1 MHILLLED
9 SLLDTELIY
18 ANLSAG
24 GIDCELV
31 QVETRTDFVTALE
44 TDSFDL
50 ILSDYSLPS
59 FDGISA
65 LKIARSL
72 CCDVPFIFV
81 SATIGEELAIETLK
95 NGATDYVVK
104 QRLERLVPS
113 VIRALRESQERS
125 DRKAAEQDL
134 HKSHERLK
142 LLSETASKLLLND
155 RPQELIDNLFQELSS
170 HLGVEVY
177 FNYLVDREKQLL
189 HLNCCGGVSEQ
200 VSKEREWLEMS
211 ETVCGRVALEHHHFV
226 AENVQQST
234 DPKIEMA
241 RSLGITAYACHPLLA
256 HGQLIGTL
264 SFGTRNRIRFE
275 TDEIELMKVVCD
287 QVAIALER
295 AQMLTRQRQYTS
307 RLQRLAEASVA
318 INSTLSLEEMLQLI
332 TEQSRDIIGAH
343 QSVTSLTLDE
353 NWAQAINSVSLSDK
367 YAQWRDYSETTDG
380 SGIYALVCLLKHPMR
395 MTQAELEAHPAWRGF
410 GKAADQHPPMR
421 GWLAVPLIGRNG
433 KNIGLIQLSD
443 KYEGEF
449 TEEDEAILVQMAQMA
464 SAAIDNAQLYQESQQ
479 ANRMK
484 DEFLAILSHELR
496 SPLNPILGWTQ
507 LLRTRKFDEA
517 TTTRAI
523 ETIERN
529 AKLQTQLIDDLLDVS
544 RIIRGKVG
552 LNISPI
558 NLVST
563 LEAAID
569 TVRLAADAKSI
580 QLQSSLDS
588 SVGLV
593 SGDSSRIQQ
602 IVWNL
607 LSNAIKFTPE
617 GGRVEVRLS
626 MVNGQKVSGRKSFAN
641 EPEPMTNKGLRTHY
655 NYAQIQ
661 VLDTGKGIRADFLP
675 HVFDYFRQADGSTTR
690 KHGGLGLGLA
700 IVHHLVELHGGTVY
714 AESPGEGQGATFTV
728 MLPLIKSEAKKL
740 TMEEDVLLNSQAS
753 IRSTLLDGVRVLV
766 VDDDTDTREFLTFM
780 LEQYGAEAIAVASA
794 QEAFERI
801 PQVRPDVLVSDIGMP
816 SEDGYSLLEKVRKLD
831 ATQGGETPAIA
842 LTAYAREEDRTQ
854 ALSAGFQMHL
864 AKPVE
869 PDELANVVAKLAAST
884 SIR

>member
-1 MHILLLED
+1 MRILLLED

-18 ANLSAG
+18 ANLSNG

-81 SATIGEELAIETLK
+81 SATIGEELAIDTLK

-113 VIRALRESQERS
+113 VMRALRESQERS

-155 RPQELIDNLFQELSS
+155 RPQELIENLFQELSS
-170 HLGVEVY
+170 HLGLEVY

-189 HLNCCGGVSEQ
+189 RLNCCGGVSEQ
-200 VSKEREWLEMS
+200 VSQEREWLDLG
-211 ETVCGRVALEHHHFV
+211 ETVCGRVALERHHFV

-241 RSLGITAYACHPLLA
+241 RSLGMTAYTCHPLLA
-256 HGQLIGTL
+256 HGQLMGTL

-307 RLQRLAEASVA
+307 RLQRLAEASVS
-318 INSTLSLEEMLQLI
+318 INSTLSLDEMLSLI
-332 TEQSRDIIGAH
+332 TAQSREIIGTH
-343 QSVTSLTLDE
+343 QSVTSITVGE
-353 NWAQAINSVSLSDK
+353 NWEQAINSVSLSDK

-380 SGIYALVCLLKHPMR
+380 SGIYALVCSMKRPMR

-507 LLRTRKFDEA
+507 LLRTRKFDQA
-517 TTTRAI
+517 TTARAI

-580 QLQSSLDS
+580 QLQSFLDP

-602 IVWNL
+602 VVWNL

-617 GGRVEVRLS
+617 GGRVEIRLS
-626 MVNGQKVSGRKSFAN
+626 MVSGQKSFAN
-641 EPEPMTNKGLRTHY
+641 ERELMTNEGLRTY
-655 NYAQIQ
+655 RNYAQIQ

-728 MLPLIKSEAKKL
+728 ILPLIKSEAKKL
-740 TMEEDVLLNSQAS
+740 TMEEDVLLGSESSVGSA
-753 IRSTLLDGVRVLV
+753 LLDGVRVLV

-780 LEQYGAEAIAVASA
+780 LEQYGAEAIAAASA

-816 SEDGYSLLEKVRKLD
+816 DEDGYSLLGKVRKLD
-831 ATQGGETPAIA
+831 ASQGGETPAIA

-884 SIR
+884 SNR

>member
-1 MHILLLED
+1 MRILLLED

-18 ANLSAG
+18 ANLSNG

-81 SATIGEELAIETLK
+81 SATIGEELAIDTLK

-113 VIRALRESQERS
+113 VMRALRESQERS

-155 RPQELIDNLFQELSS
+155 RPQELIENLFQELSS
-170 HLGVEVY
+170 HLGLEVY

-189 HLNCCGGVSEQ
+189 RLNCCGGVSEQ
-200 VSKEREWLEMS
+200 VSQEREWLDLG
-211 ETVCGRVALEHHHFV
+211 ETVCGRVALERHHFV

-241 RSLGITAYACHPLLA
+241 RSLGMTAYTCHPLLA
-256 HGQLIGTL
+256 HGQLMGTL

-307 RLQRLAEASVA
+307 RLQRLAEASVS
-318 INSTLSLEEMLQLI
+318 INSTLSLDEMLSLI
-332 TEQSRDIIGAH
+332 TAQSREIIGTH
-343 QSVTSLTLDE
+343 QSVTSITVGE
-353 NWAQAINSVSLSDK
+353 NWEQAINSVSLSDK

-380 SGIYALVCLLKHPMR
+380 SGIYALVCSMKRPMR

-443 KYEGEF
+443 KYDGEF

-507 LLRTRKFDEA
+507 LLRTRKFDQA
-517 TTTRAI
+517 TTARAI

-580 QLQSSLDS
+580 QLQSFLDP

-602 IVWNL
+602 VVWNL

-617 GGRVEVRLS
+617 GGRVEIRLS
-626 MVNGQKVSGRKSFAN
+626 MVSGQKSFAN
-641 EPEPMTNKGLRTHY
+641 ERELMTNEGLRTY
-655 NYAQIQ
+655 RNYAQIQ

-728 MLPLIKSEAKKL
+728 ILPLIKSEAKKL
-740 TMEEDVLLNSQAS
+740 TMEEDVLLGSESSVGSA
-753 IRSTLLDGVRVLV
+753 LLDGVRVLV

-780 LEQYGAEAIAVASA
+780 LEQYGAEAIAAASA

-816 SEDGYSLLEKVRKLD
+816 DEDGYSLLGKVRKLD
-831 ATQGGETPAIA
+831 ASQGGETPAIA

-884 SIR
+884 SNR

>member
-1 MHILLLED
+1 MKVLRILLLED

-18 ANLSAG
+18 TNLTNG

-59 FDGISA
+59 FDGVSA
-65 LKIARSL
+65 LKIARTL
-72 CCDVPFIFV
+72 CCEVPFIFV

-95 NGATDYVVK
+95 NGATDYILK
-104 QRLERLVPS
+104 QRLDRLVPS

-134 HKSHERLK
+134 YKSHERLK
-142 LLSETASKLLLND
+142 LLSETASSLLLND
-155 RPQELIDNLFQELSS
+155 QPQELIDNLFQELSS
-170 HLGVEVY
+170 HLGIEVY
-177 FNYLVDREKQLL
+177 LNYLVDWERQLL

-200 VSKEREWLEMS
+200 VAKEREWLDLG

-226 AENVQQST
+226 AENIQQST
-234 DPKIEMA
+234 DPKIELA

-275 TDEIELMKVVCD
+275 PDEIELMKVVCD
-287 QVAIALER
+287 QIAIALER

-318 INSTLSLEEMLQLI
+318 INSTLSLDEMLRLI
-332 TEQSRDIIGAH
+332 TDQSREIIGAH
-343 QSVTSLTLDE
+343 QSVTSITVDE
-353 NWAQAINSVSLSDK
+353 NWAQAINSISLSDK
-367 YAQWRDYSETTDG
+367 YAQWRDYSEKTDG
-380 SGIYALVCLLKHPMR
+380 SGIYALVCLLKRPMR

-410 GKAADQHPPMR
+410 GKAADKHPPMR
-421 GWLAVPLIGRNG
+421 GWLAVPLSGRNG

-464 SAAIDNAQLYQESQQ
+464 SAAIDNAQLYEESQQ

-507 LLRTRKFDEA
+507 LLRTRTFDQA
-517 TTTRAI
+517 TTARAI

-552 LNISPI
+552 LNISQI

-569 TVRLAADAKSI
+569 TVHLAADAKSI
-580 QLQSSLDS
+580 QIQSLLDPT
-588 SVGLV
+588 VGLV
-593 SGDSSRIQQ
+593 SGDSSRLQQ
-602 IVWNL
+602 VVWNL

-626 MVNGQKVSGRKSFAN
+626 MVSGRKSFAKEPKPLTN
-641 EPEPMTNKGLRTHY
+641 EGLRTDR

-728 MLPLIKSEAKKL
+728 MLPLIKTKGKKR
-740 TMEEDVLLNSQAS
+740 TMEEDVLLGSES
-753 IRSTLLDGVRVLV
+753 SVPSTLLDGVRVLV

-780 LEQYGAEAIAVASA
+780 LEQYGAEAIAAASA

-816 SEDGYSLLEKVRKLD
+816 HEDGYSLLEKVRRLD
-831 ATQGGETPAIA
+831 ATQGGETPAVA

-869 PDELANVVAKLAAST
+869 PDELANVVAKLATRT
-884 SIR
+884 SNR

>member
-1 MHILLLED
+1 MKVLRILLLED

-18 ANLSAG
+18 ANLSNG

-81 SATIGEELAIETLK
+81 SATIGEELAIDTLK

-113 VIRALRESQERS
+113 VMRALRESQERS

-155 RPQELIDNLFQELSS
+155 RPQELIENLFQELSS
-170 HLGVEVY
+170 HLGLEVY

-189 HLNCCGGVSEQ
+189 RLNCCGGVSEQ
-200 VSKEREWLEMS
+200 VSQEREWLDLG
-211 ETVCGRVALEHHHFV
+211 ETVCGRVALERHHFV

-241 RSLGITAYACHPLLA
+241 RSLGMTAYTCHPLLA
-256 HGQLIGTL
+256 HGQLMGTL

-307 RLQRLAEASVA
+307 RLQRLAEASVS
-318 INSTLSLEEMLQLI
+318 INSTLSLDEMLSLI
-332 TEQSRDIIGAH
+332 TAQSREIIGTH
-343 QSVTSLTLDE
+343 QSVTSITVGE
-353 NWAQAINSVSLSDK
+353 NWEQAINSVSLSDK

-380 SGIYALVCLLKHPMR
+380 SGIYALVCSMKRPMR

-507 LLRTRKFDEA
+507 LLRTRKFDQA
-517 TTTRAI
+517 TTARAI

-580 QLQSSLDS
+580 QLQSFLDP

-602 IVWNL
+602 VVWNL

-617 GGRVEVRLS
+617 GGRVEIRLS
-626 MVNGQKVSGRKSFAN
+626 MVSGQKSFAN
-641 EPEPMTNKGLRTHY
+641 ERELMTNEGLRTY
-655 NYAQIQ
+655 RNYAQIQ

-728 MLPLIKSEAKKL
+728 ILPLIKSEAKKL
-740 TMEEDVLLNSQAS
+740 TMEEDVLLGSESSVGSA
-753 IRSTLLDGVRVLV
+753 LLDGVRVLV

-780 LEQYGAEAIAVASA
+780 LEQYGAEAIAAASA

-816 SEDGYSLLEKVRKLD
+816 DEDGYSLLGKVRKLD
-831 ATQGGETPAIA
+831 ASQGGETPAIA

-884 SIR
+884 SNR

>member
-1 MHILLLED
+1 MKVLRILLLED

-18 ANLSAG
+18 ANLSNG

-81 SATIGEELAIETLK
+81 SATIGEELAIDTLK

-113 VIRALRESQERS
+113 VMRALRESQERS

-155 RPQELIDNLFQELSS
+155 RPQELIENLFQELSS
-170 HLGVEVY
+170 HLGLEVY

-189 HLNCCGGVSEQ
+189 RLNCCGGVSEQ
-200 VSKEREWLEMS
+200 VSQEREWLDLG
-211 ETVCGRVALEHHHFV
+211 ETVCGRVALERHHFV

-241 RSLGITAYACHPLLA
+241 RSLGMTAYTCHPLLA
-256 HGQLIGTL
+256 HGQLMGTL

-275 TDEIELMKVVCD
+275 PDEIELMKVVCD
-287 QVAIALER
+287 QIAIALER

-307 RLQRLAEASVA
+307 RLQRLAEASVS
-318 INSTLSLEEMLQLI
+318 INSTLSLEELLRLI

-380 SGIYALVCLLKHPMR
+380 SGIYALVCSMKRPMR

-410 GKAADQHPPMR
+410 GKAADNHPPMR

-433 KNIGLIQLSD
+433 QNIGLIQLSD

-507 LLRTRKFDEA
+507 LLRTRKFDQA
-517 TTTRAI
+517 TTARAI

-529 AKLQTQLIDDLLDVS
+529 AKLQTQLIEDLLDVS

-580 QLQSSLDS
+580 QLQSFLDP

-602 IVWNL
+602 VVWNL

-617 GGRVEVRLS
+617 GGRVEIRLS
-626 MVNGQKVSGRKSFAN
+626 MVSGQKSFAN
-641 EPEPMTNKGLRTHY
+641 ERELMKNEGLRTNR

-728 MLPLIKSEAKKL
+728 ILPLIKSEAKKL
-740 TMEEDVLLNSQAS
+740 TMEEDVLLGSESSVGSA
-753 IRSTLLDGVRVLV
+753 LLDGVRVLV

-780 LEQYGAEAIAVASA
+780 LEQYGAEAIAAASA

-816 SEDGYSLLEKVRKLD
+816 DEDGYSLLGKVRKLD
-831 ATQGGETPAIA
+831 ASQGGETPAIA

-884 SIR
+884 SNR

>member
-1 MHILLLED
+1 MKVLRILLLED

-18 ANLSAG
+18 ANLSNG

-44 TDSFDL
+44 TGSFDL

-72 CCDVPFIFV
+72 CRDVPFIFV
-81 SATIGEELAIETLK
+81 SATIGEELAIDTLK

-113 VIRALRESQERS
+113 VMRALRESQERS

-155 RPQELIDNLFQELSS
+155 RPQELIENLFQELSS
-170 HLGVEVY
+170 HLGLEVY

-200 VSKEREWLEMS
+200 VSQEREWLDLG
-211 ETVCGRVALEHHHFV
+211 ETVCGRVALERHHFV

-241 RSLGITAYACHPLLA
+241 RSLGMTAYTCHPLLA
-256 HGQLIGTL
+256 HGQLMGTL

-307 RLQRLAEASVA
+307 RLQRLAEASVS
-318 INSTLSLEEMLQLI
+318 INSTLSLDEMLSLI
-332 TEQSRDIIGAH
+332 TAQSREIIGTH
-343 QSVTSLTLDE
+343 QSVTSITVGE
-353 NWAQAINSVSLSDK
+353 NWEQAINSVSLSDK

-380 SGIYALVCLLKHPMR
+380 SGIYALVCSMKRPMR

-443 KYEGEF
+443 KYDGEF

-507 LLRTRKFDEA
+507 LLRTRKFDQA

-580 QLQSSLDS
+580 QLQSFLDP

-602 IVWNL
+602 VVWNL

-617 GGRVEVRLS
+617 GGRVEIRLS
-626 MVNGQKVSGRKSFAN
+626 MVSGQKSFAN
-641 EPEPMTNKGLRTHY
+641 ERELMTNEGLRTNR

-728 MLPLIKSEAKKL
+728 ILPLIKSEAKKL
-740 TMEEDVLLNSQAS
+740 TMEEDVLLGSESSVGSA
-753 IRSTLLDGVRVLV
+753 LLDGVRVLV

-780 LEQYGAEAIAVASA
+780 LEQYGAEAIAAASA

-816 SEDGYSLLEKVRKLD
+816 DEDGYSLLGKVRKLD
-831 ATQGGETPAIA
+831 ASQGGETPAIA

-884 SIR
+884 SNR